1 MEVALPN
8 PVAHLKSL
16 DPVRLSMDHLVD
28 RKTDASVPKPN
39 PSPKPNLILT
49 HILNLNIRN
58 PLVDFLKKIID
69 THPLCPFLLS
79 WTRGLSG
86 GERQCQTWQDSLPAM
101 SGIVSLTSSAPRP
114 NSAGQGQSGCV
125 SVFRK
130 SLWWTF

>member
-8 PVAHLKSL
+8 PVAHLESL

-39 PSPKPNLILT
+39 PSPKPNLNLT

-69 THPLCPFLLS
+69 THPLCP
-79 WTRGLSG
+79 
-86 GERQCQTWQDSLPAM
+86 CPA
-101 SGIVSLTSSAPRP
+101 
-114 NSAGQGQSGCV
+114 
-125 SVFRK
+125 
-130 SLWWTF
+130 

>member
-39 PSPKPNLILT
+39 PSPKPNLNLT

-69 THPLCPFLLS
+69 THPLCP
-79 WTRGLSG
+79 
-86 GERQCQTWQDSLPAM
+86 CPA
-101 SGIVSLTSSAPRP
+101 
-114 NSAGQGQSGCV
+114 
-125 SVFRK
+125 
-130 SLWWTF
+130 